1 MLVLGIGFVVAGG
14 LVSAVTSPL
23 HLTHGSW
30 LAAYLVLVCGVGQ
43 SAMGAA
49 QLLAADALTDG
60 GADSGT
66 EERRAWAQLGA
77 WNLGNAL
84 VISGTLAATPLVVD
98 GGSVVLLVSLV
109 LALLHSRRLRAGRL
123 TFAYR
128 VVLLIMIVSLPIGV
142 LLSHLRH

>member
-1 MLVLGIGFVVAGG
+1 MK
-14 LVSAVTSPL
+14 
-23 HLTHGSW
+23 
-30 LAAYLVLVCGVGQ
+30 
-43 SAMGAA
+43 
-49 QLLAADALTDG
+49 
-60 GADSGT
+60 
-66 EERRAWAQLGA
+66 RRAWAQLGA